1 MISSRPYNPKAQRK
15 IERSQ
20 RELGNKLHYDMVKL
34 KNKGVNWV
42 KNVANYMRVLN
53 ELAREELGWQSPF
66 EVYYGRKS
74 NFVVK
79 ASYNTNKTI
88 TWMSTSSEPTSINVL
103 QNRSKRI
110 KKIRSEAAE
119 NTKRLNKRMVDKY
132 KKRHKTMEYKYS
144 DKVLIRI
151 GNGGKRSHPKRR
163 FVVKGTILKK
173 GKHSDNYKVLLIPP
187 GQTNFTEQWVSI
199 EDIES
204 AKHTNKTNSC
214 RESHRSKYLIP
225 LAGEDRLEAFENQS
239 YTIAYNPFRDGDCQF
254 SAFSY
259 FLQRVGVYRS
269 ANFIRREKI
278 QYLSENPNN
287 SEGQP

>member
-1 MISSRPYNPKAQRK
+1 
-15 IERSQ
+15 
-20 RELGNKLHYDMVKL
+20 MVKL

-42 KNVANYMRVLN
+42 ENLPNYMPVLN
-53 ELAREELGWQSPF
+53 ELAWEELGWHSAF

-88 TWMSTSSEPTSINVL
+88 TWMTTSSEPTSINVL

-119 NTKRLNKRMVDKY
+119 NTKRLDQRMADKH
-132 KKRHKTMEYKYS
+132 KIRHKTIEYKYN

-163 FVVKGTILKK
+163 FVVEGTILKK

-199 EDIES
+199 EDIAS

-214 RESHRSKYLIP
+214 RKSHRSKYLIP
-225 LAGEDRLEAFENQS
+225 LTGEDRLEAFEDQG
-239 YTIAYNPFRDGDCQF
+239 YIIAYNPSGDGDCQF
-254 SAFSY
+254 SALSY
-259 FLQRVGVYRS
+259 FLQTIGVYRS
-269 ANFIRREKI
+269 ANIIHREI
-278 QYLSENPNN
+278 V
-287 SEGQP
+287 